1 MADKPAGKQQNK
13 VVKIDTAMQF
23 FGRGGW
29 AVELGWKY
37 ENSGE

>member
-1 MADKPAGKQQNK
+1 MADTPHDKQQNK
-13 VVKIDTAMQF
+13 VVKIDTTSQF
-23 FGRGGW
+23 NGRGGW